1 MILSEHT
8 RRWAEIRFYQYCVN
22 VYGIR
27 HKTIDIV
34 EYTETVCNLG
44 DVNSK
49 TIKKL
54 INIML
59 NDTYYQSTKREVILL
74 AHTHGYT
81 DKQIAEE
88 LSMTKQGVNKY
99 IKTNLESF
107 TPLPRCGID
116 EDTELVKFIETLDKL
131 KDVGTLKNGTTD

>member
-1 MILSEHT
+1 MILSEHE

-22 VYGIR
+22 VYAIR

-44 DVNSK
+44 DANSK
-49 TIKKL
+49 TVKKL
-54 INIML
+54 IGVML
-59 NDTYYQSTKREVILL
+59 NDTYYQSTRREIILL
-74 AHTHGYT
+74 AHMHGYS
-81 DKQIAEE
+81 DKRIAEE
-88 LSMTKQGVNKY
+88 LNMTKQGVNKY
-99 IKTNLESF
+99 IHQNLKSF

-131 KDVGTLKNGTTD
+131 ETIGRLA